1 MQFFSNNNKLANAV
15 LFTYINLMFITL
27 LFFYILIFI
36 TLSHTNTSYKSYH
49 GKIIA
54 HIGRGYKNSIQK
66 YVYRGR
72 DSVGGAVGRN
82 FGTAP
87 QMKIQFVHPSHY
99 IFHKTSSFQFSI
111 HFPHRSSSH
120 LPTSTY
126 SLSGL
131 WGGLWVCRVCRVWGG
146 LWGGYLW
153 GLVFR
158 SISLNLFSFSSSF
171 SLFPKYSILSI
182 FLKIF
187 LFPQLQ
193 FLLCPLIFG

>member
-1 MQFFSNNNKLANAV
+1 MKV
-15 LFTYINLMFITL
+15 PFTTRNFT
-27 LFFYILIFI
+27 FFYILIFI
-36 TLSHTNTSYKSYH
+36 FLSYTNTSYQSYY

-54 HIGRGYKNSIQK
+54 HIGRGYKISIRK
-66 YVYRGR
+66 YVYGDR

-87 QMKIQFVHPSHY
+87 QTKIQFVHPSHY
-99 IFHKTSSFQFSI
+99 IFDKTSSFQFSFI
-111 HFPHRSSSH
+111 FHILPRLTYRLPHI
-120 LPTSTY
+120 
-126 SLSGL
+126 
-131 WGGLWVCRVCRVWGG
+131 VCRVSGEWLFVGSSISFV
-146 LWGGYLW
+146 Y
-153 GLVFR
+153 

-193 FLLCPLIFG
+193 FLLWPLIFG